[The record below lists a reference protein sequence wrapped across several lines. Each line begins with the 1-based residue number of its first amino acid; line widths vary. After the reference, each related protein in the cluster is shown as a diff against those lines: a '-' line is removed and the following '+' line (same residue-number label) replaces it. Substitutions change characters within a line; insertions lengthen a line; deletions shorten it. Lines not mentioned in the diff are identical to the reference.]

1 MSSRLRQYSGYQD
14 LSAISGSVL
23 SPCPRV
29 RCISYSIVPRISVA
43 GTEECEGLSIYSLTP
58 PLQRTLGTVMRED
71 RIVSRGM
78 NEVLK
83 KLDEILLKE
92 KSR

>member
-1 MSSRLRQYSGYQD
+1 
-14 LSAISGSVL
+14 
-23 SPCPRV
+23 
-29 RCISYSIVPRISVA
+29 
-43 GTEECEGLSIYSLTP
+43 
-58 PLQRTLGTVMRED
+58 MRED